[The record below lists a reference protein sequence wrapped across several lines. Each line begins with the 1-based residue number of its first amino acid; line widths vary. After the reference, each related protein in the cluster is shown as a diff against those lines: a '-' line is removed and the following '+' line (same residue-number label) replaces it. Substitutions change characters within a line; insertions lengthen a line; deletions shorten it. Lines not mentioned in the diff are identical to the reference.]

1 MFIRINRVPRYLQT
15 LNTFKLNKA
24 NLDLTFSYKCK
35 FRSFDKKFSHNVF
48 HILEEFRSHFLTVLV
63 INSSKCSK
71 KLIFEKAF
79 LE

>member
-35 FRSFDKKFSHNVF
+35 CISFDKKISHNVF
-48 HILEEFRSHFLTVLV
+48 HILDSGAIFSKEYAEYIGHFL
-63 INSSKCSK
+63 
-71 KLIFEKAF
+71 
-79 LE
+79 LEFFY